1 MLITAEGFQQK
12 LRYSKFFTSSKTQD
26 EITQNIYFIV
36 FYYMFKFTTKYLKS
50 KQALNK
56 CNVKYLNDLANY
68 EKRNFIYPS
77 TKHFKSSYKLK
88 SIFEI
93 FVNI

>member
-1 MLITAEGFQQK
+1 
-12 LRYSKFFTSSKTQD
+12 
-26 EITQNIYFIV
+26 
-36 FYYMFKFTTKYLKS
+36 MFKFTTKYLKS

-93 FVNI
+93 FTLLENKPNVFLKISLLLVIFECQTEFKKFLNYM